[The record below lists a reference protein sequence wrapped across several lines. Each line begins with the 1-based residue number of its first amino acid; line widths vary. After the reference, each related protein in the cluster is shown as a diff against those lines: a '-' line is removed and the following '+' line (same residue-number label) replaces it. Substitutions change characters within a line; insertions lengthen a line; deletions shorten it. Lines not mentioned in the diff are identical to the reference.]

1 MKKEDIE
8 QPTMMVCV
16 SKTWGKNKT
25 SEVTGKRVSL
35 EDCARGYWKLAGSAR
50 TGKAGRAKCLMAF
63 DKGVIVGVWKIGGK
77 GWMRCE
83 ESPKKT
89 WSEDL
94 DSMRDAELR
103 RVCELQPVDRKIWN
117 KYVGV
122 RIHDIE
128 GLDARGGCFRYTD
141 E

>member
-8 QPTMMVCV
+8 QPTIMVCV
-16 SKTWGKNKT
+16 SRTWGEALQSK
-25 SEVTGKRVSL
+25 VTGKRVSL
-35 EDCARGYWKLAGSAR
+35 EDCARGYWRLSRSSRAA
-50 TGKAGRAKCLMAF
+50 KAKWLMAF
-63 DKGVIVGVWKIGGK
+63 DKAVIVGVWKIGEK

-89 WSEDL
+89 WPEDL
-94 DSMRDAELR
+94 VNLKDAELR
-103 RVCELQPVDRKIWN
+103 RVCEVLPVDQKVWN

-122 RIHDIE
+122 RICDIE
-128 GLDARGGCFRYTD
+128 GLDPRGGCIKYTY